1 MTLQRPPPPPLVWAK
16 NWAERLN
23 DYLTKVRTRL
33 PVKETSHSAKEEG
46 LFLYDRE
53 LQAPVYSK
61 NGQFVTI
68 GTSDLSSY
76 ATTASLS
83 AYATTSSLSSYA
95 TTSYVQTNF
104 ISGTDFSTNIKKF
117 VSTTGT
123 DAVATYKASQHEFT
137 HGLVDG
143 AGNSAVPDL
152 VEVEL
157 VCTQA
162 ELNFSVGDVIVATG
176 SHAHA
181 SESQNNERGISVI
194 KDSTKIYV
202 NIAEDGIGLVVRPDE
217 TPRQINFVG
226 GAGQKLILGVFN
238 ANAHSEGNAMPERSR
253 FRIAGFQDSAI
264 NGDYELSN
272 NNPSYDSS
280 LQGGYWKWEFTPTTT
295 WSTSAEA
302 SSGSRTVQV
311 IGDSAK
317 IGDNDTNASN
327 SHWDVRV
334 RALLLNI

>member
-33 PVKETSHSAKEEG
+33 PVKDTGHSAKEEG

-83 AYATTSSLSSYA
+83 AYATTASLSAYA
-95 TTSYVQTNF
+95 TTSYVQSNF

-117 VSTTGT
+117 VSATGT

-137 HGLVDG
+137 HGLTNG
-143 AGNSAVPDL
+143 AGAATTPDL

-157 VCTQA
+157 ICTQA
-162 ELNFSVGDVIVATG
+162 ELDFSVGDVIVATG

-181 SESQNNERGISVI
+181 SESNNNERGISVI
-194 KDSTKIYV
+194 KDSTKIYINV
-202 NIAEDGIGLVVRPDE
+202 AEDGVGLVVKPRM
-217 TPRQINFVG
+217 TPQAITGTTSVGQQIQITTNNGLQFGQARIKV
-226 GAGQKLILGVFN
+226 AGYN
-238 ANAHSEGNAMPERSR
+238 
-253 FRIAGFQDSAI
+253 DSAL
-264 NGDYELSN
+264 NG
-272 NNPSYDSS
+272 
-280 LQGGYWKWEFTPTTT
+280 EFTVDFTASTYIKYTT
-295 WSTSAEA
+295 SGF
-302 SSGSRTVQV
+302 SSGSFIGSPTVQA
-311 IGDSAK
+311 IGNSAK

>member
-1 MTLQRPPPPPLVWAK
+1 MTLQRPPPPPIVWAK

-33 PVKETSHSAKEEG
+33 PVKSSSDSAKEEG

-83 AYATTSSLSSYA
+83 AYATTASLSAYA
-95 TTSYVQTNF
+95 TTSYVQSNF
-104 ISGTDFSTNIKKF
+104 VSGSDFSGYIKKF

-137 HGLVDG
+137 HGLTNG
-143 AGNSAVPDL
+143 AGAATEPDL

-162 ELNFSVGDVIVATG
+162 ELDFSVGDVIVATG

-181 SESQNNERGISVI
+181 SESANNERGISVI
-194 KDSTKIYV
+194 KDTTKIYINV
-202 NIAEDGIGLVVRPDE
+202 AEDGVGLVVKPRM
-217 TPRQINFVG
+217 TPQAITGTSSTGQQIQITTNNGLQFG
-226 GAGQKLILGVFN
+226 EA
-238 ANAHSEGNAMPERSR
+238 
-253 FRIAGFQDSAI
+253 RIKVAGFNDSAL
-264 NGDYELSN
+264 NG
-272 NNPSYDSS
+272 
-280 LQGGYWKWEFTPTTT
+280 EFTVDYTASTLLRYTT
-295 WSTSAEA
+295 SGF
-302 SSGSRTVQV
+302 SSGDFSGSPTVQA
-311 IGDSAK
+311 IGNSAK